1 MSALM
6 SDLPPVDEPDAPTH
20 DTVHRGP
27 WVWPA
32 RHAVTAPDLPA
43 GRPLRRDRP
52 VAPKWP
58 SDLPERAWPPMPEPD
73 PVLRHGAQPDRDA
86 EPPLGNLPHEVAE
99 WAGSDTGRDSW
110 SAGGHA
116 TGKGGGFAT
125 GSDTASPLPVHDAMR
140 TVLGT
145 APRPKSGDTRR
156 AEPRS
161 YPGTQA
167 TVATA
172 TWTMGAQA
180 ATASDAVDGGAMRR
194 TFDPSPSRLAYRLNR
209 LWLTPLVRT
218 FVCIGLPLLLIAAT
232 VGGWVSKPDNR
243 EMIAAQVTAA
253 TDWFHNQPMFRVSSL
268 EVLSRSPEVATGVER
283 LMGLR
288 FPVSSWD
295 LDLSELRAEA
305 EALDAVERAWL
316 QVRSDGVLEVRIVER
331 VPAMVWRHGQEL
343 FLVDETGH
351 RVARVASR
359 VTRADLPLIVG
370 PGAPDAIAEAAE
382 LWAAAA
388 PIRQR
393 VRGLVRVGERRWDL
407 VLDRGQ
413 RVLLPAEGAVAA
425 LDRVVAMTENSV
437 QQLLSRDLV
446 SVDMRTPSRP
456 TLRLAEPALEQLT
469 NTALNT
475 GASRR

>member
-1 MSALM
+1 MSPLTP
-6 SDLPPVDEPDAPTH
+6 DDEPQTPTH

-32 RHAVTAPDLPA
+32 RHEVAAPDLPA
-43 GRPLRRDRP
+43 ARPLRRDRP

-58 SDLPERAWPPMPEPD
+58 GDLPERAWPPMPEPD

-99 WAGSDTGRDSW
+99 WAGCDAGTDSW

-125 GSDTASPLPVHDAMR
+125 GSDTASPLPVHHAMR

-145 APRPKSGDTRR
+145 APRPKSTESRR
-156 AEPRS
+156 PEPRS

-167 TVATA
+167 TVTTA
-172 TWTMGAQA
+172 NWTMGAQA
-180 ATASDAVDGGAMRR
+180 AEAAPANAAQTQRS
-194 TFDPSPSRLAYRLNR
+194 FDPSPSRLAYRLNR
-209 LWLTPLVRT
+209 LWLTPLVRS

-232 VGGWVSKPDNR
+232 IGGWVSKPENR
-243 EMIAAQVTAA
+243 DWAATQIASA
-253 TDWFHNQPMFRVSSL
+253 TDWFQNQPMFRVSSL
-268 EVLSRSPEVATGVER
+268 EVLSRSPEVAEGVER
-283 LMGLR
+283 LMGLS

-295 LDLSELRAEA
+295 LDLSDLRTEA

-331 VPAMVWRHGQEL
+331 VPAMVWRHGHEL
-343 FLVDETGH
+343 YLVDETGH

-359 VTRADLPLIVG
+359 GTRADLPLIVG

-413 RVLLPAEGAVAA
+413 RVLLPAVGAVAA

-475 GASRR
+475 GANRR